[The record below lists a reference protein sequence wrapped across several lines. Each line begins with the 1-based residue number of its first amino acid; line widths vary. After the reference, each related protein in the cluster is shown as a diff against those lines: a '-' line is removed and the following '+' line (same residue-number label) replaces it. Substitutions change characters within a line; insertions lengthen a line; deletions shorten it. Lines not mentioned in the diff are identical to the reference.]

1 MICWEAL
8 CSWLSNYKIGVQP
21 FTLID
26 ILFGVFNIGD
36 DFSII
41 NHLILTAKL
50 CIYKCKLSNIHPN
63 LRVYKANIKTVY
75 LVEKKIARR
84 RNKLI
89 KHFKKW
95 EKLLAVCRLVEW
107 VSSDVSLLILC
118 FLSFFY
124 VVCLM

>member
-1 MICWEAL
+1 MIFWEAL

-41 NHLILTAKL
+41 NYLILTAKL
-50 CIYKCKLSNIHPN
+50 YIYKCKLNNINPN
-63 LRVYKANIKTVY
+63 LRVYKANIKSVY

-95 EKLLAVCRLVEW
+95 EKLLA
-107 VSSDVSLLILC
+107 
-118 FLSFFY
+118 Y
-124 VVCLM
+124 VDS